1 MENLFSKCVTVKKS
15 NIKVKTLQTYANKC
29 ENVTWGC
36 DEMKL
41 ISQGD
46 YLSNCHCFLLINN
59 NSTNSKDIQLDCG
72 SFRNCVFDSIS
83 VSLDVFNSCLLY
95 KVYGVYD

>member
-1 MENLFSKCVTVKKS
+1 MCENLFSKCVTVKKS

-29 ENVTWGC
+29 DNVTWGC

-41 ISQGD
+41 ISQDD
-46 YLSNCHCFLLINN
+46 YLHNCPCFQKLVN
-59 NSTNSKDIQLDCG
+59 NSTNSKDIQLDCD

-83 VSLDVFNSCLLY
+83 VSLDVFNSCYLY
-95 KVYGVYD
+95 KVV